1 MGYIL
6 QEELKSTT
14 NYRLCVNTKRVI
26 NTKKNNETIIID
38 ALKVISILEK
48 WQFDYH
54 ISEDYCFQI
63 LI

>member
-6 QEELKSTT
+6 QEELKSTN
-14 NYRLCVNTKRVI
+14 NYKLCLTTKSII
-26 NTKKNNETIIID
+26 NTEVDITTIIVD

-54 ISEDYCFQI
+54 MLDDYCFQI
-63 LI
+63 IN